1 MKKFYKPYKLKNR
14 YHDGEGEKDADFEE
28 IGQENIDRTM
38 QSLQERC
45 QVLGERENLI
55 CIKAGETQTHF
66 NEYHDFINKNF
77 DKIFDFLN
85 KIKQKHQQNV

>member
-55 CIKAGETQTHF
+55 FT
-66 NEYHDFINKNF
+66 
-77 DKIFDFLN
+77 
-85 KIKQKHQQNV
+85 

>member
-14 YHDGEGEKDADFEE
+14 YQDGEGEKDADFEE

-45 QVLGERENLI
+45 
-55 CIKAGETQTHF
+55 
-66 NEYHDFINKNF
+66 
-77 DKIFDFLN
+77 
-85 KIKQKHQQNV
+85 